1 MMFQTIHTIFSV
13 SIWSWQ
19 HVSVNISSLLSWA
32 PFTVYCFIN
41 FLIFKIFKI
50 QFLYDQLPNWATCFQ
65 AVINCH
71 DVLVPILIKV
81 TITLI
86 IMMNSHQHPFPP
98 VNIILLIRMNS
109 KKDFMQGGADLNTA
123 DEESLTPLHMAA
135 RLPSYSYC
143 PHTSP
148 SYCPHIAVR
157 LPSVSSRHS
166 MTHAAWRWSFPI
178 QGWSGGDCPHAGQSW
193 GKPSRDQPRR
203 LLLIYNIA
211 SHQRHQPK
219 WSSTTHPK

>member
-1 MMFQTIHTIFSV
+1 MVTF
-13 SIWSWQ
+13 
-19 HVSVNISSLLSWA
+19 
-32 PFTVYCFIN
+32 FIN
-41 FLIFKIFKI
+41 FLIL

-157 LPSVSSRHS
+157 RQVTLSFIPTQHDSCCMTMVISFPGMVRGRLPS
-166 MTHAAWRWSFPI
+166 
-178 QGWSGGDCPHAGQSW
+178 C
-193 GKPSRDQPRR
+193 
-203 LLLIYNIA
+203 L
-211 SHQRHQPK
+211 
-219 WSSTTHPK
+219 